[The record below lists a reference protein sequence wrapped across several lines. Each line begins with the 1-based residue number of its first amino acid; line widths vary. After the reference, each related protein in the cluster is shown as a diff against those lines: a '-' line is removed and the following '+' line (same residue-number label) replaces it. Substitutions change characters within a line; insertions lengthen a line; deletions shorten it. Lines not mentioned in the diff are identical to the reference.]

1 VVKKVSLEEY
11 CAQRVSTFILIPPT
25 TQFDKNCTE
34 TFAGEDSILQK
45 IMRANSLVQYPT
57 ATSKKTAAERTI
69 WMYFCLFWLNFVYFG
84 RVILVS
90 LLVYFGSE

>member
-45 IMRANSLVQYPT
+45 IMRANSLLQYPT

-69 WMYFCLFWLNFVYFG
+69 WMYFLP
-84 RVILVS
+84 ILVQFR
-90 LLVYFGSE
+90 LLWE